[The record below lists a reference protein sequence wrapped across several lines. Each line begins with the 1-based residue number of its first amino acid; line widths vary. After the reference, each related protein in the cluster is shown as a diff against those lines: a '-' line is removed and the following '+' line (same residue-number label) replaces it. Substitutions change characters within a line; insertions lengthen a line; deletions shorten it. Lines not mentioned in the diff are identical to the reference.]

1 MTPILASPK
10 YIYMNKKKSTKTILL
25 ILIFTTTAC
34 SQKANDNNES
44 NQQENLENPYTSQLV
59 NAILNSDTTAIK
71 GKETLLANLLDLSDK
86 ELRIKYNK
94 NVIGAGTPY
103 NTLSCSVA
111 EQLFTDKYN
120 SLPQPTLKISY
131 DALNTI
137 IDYSQ
142 IMNEPKNI
150 GFAVYPVVNEG
161 KRSFVVFKAETQEV
175 ETCNDTIIPIP
186 NQSEV
191 IQYALLN
198 QSAQGYTTI
207 SEQDFYKLKV
217 DYQTS
222 TSYDGQP
229 IDNFYHPGGIFYNG
243 DQLKEFY
250 EDNNADSRLDIEF
263 ANVSVSKQG
272 ADVSNPQAFMQL
284 HSAILILHQ
293 GENGRILQNGPII
306 PGEFQNRAIDFGH
319 MCPPDCK

>member
-1 MTPILASPK
+1 M
-10 YIYMNKKKSTKTILL
+10 KKSTKIILL
-25 ILIFTTTAC
+25 ILIFTATAC
-34 SQKANDNNES
+34 SQKANDNTES
-44 NQQENLENPYTSQLV
+44 KQQEKLEKPYKVQLA
-59 NAILNSDTTAIK
+59 NAILNSDTTAIQD
-71 GKETLLANLLDLSDK
+71 KETLLAKLLDLPDE

-94 NVIGAGTPY
+94 DVIGAGTPY
-103 NTLSCSVA
+103 NKLSCSVA
-111 EQLFTDKYN
+111 EQLFAEKYN
-120 SLPQPTLKISY
+120 SLPQPTLKIRY
-131 DALNTI
+131 DTLNTI

-150 GFAVYPVVNEG
+150 GFAVYPVIDEG
-161 KRSFVVFKAETQEV
+161 KRSFVVFKAETQEA

-186 NQSEV
+186 NQSGV

-198 QSAQGYTTI
+198 QSDQGYTTI
-207 SEQDFYKLKV
+207 SEQDFYRLKG

-229 IDNFYHPGGIFYNG
+229 IDSFYHPGGTFYNG

-250 EDNNADSRLDIEF
+250 EDNNANSGLHIEF

-272 ADVSNPQAFMQL
+272 ADTSHPQAFMEL
-284 HSAILILHQ
+284 HSAILILNK
-293 GENGRILQNGPII
+293 GKNNRILQDGPII
-306 PGEFQNRAIDFGH
+306 LGEFLNRAIDFGH